1 MTADQKLTSQQISE
15 PVPITSAEAVANNAP
30 DILAL
35 VGKRVRALRAQ
46 RGITRKML
54 AHDSSVSQRYLAQL
68 EQGQGN
74 ISIGLLLK
82 VATALHTSLA
92 ELVAVGNGETLEQ
105 ALIYD
110 FVRQMTARDQQRAL
124 RLIYDHFSSTDRNH
138 NRIALIGLRGA
149 GKTTLGRRLAEHHGL
164 PFIQLVAQI
173 ETLAGLSVPEIL
185 ALTGRS
191 GYRRFEEQA
200 LLDVLAD
207 NDACVLESE
216 ELYTRKAGE
225 EITGQLYRFEDKG
238 GRSIALRLAGQA
250 TLAGGNLGEP
260 ALDLLLH
267 EVPDFYVLELSSFQL
282 QRTAS
287 LPLKV
292 AVLLNISPD
301 HLDWHASEDEYR
313 SAKYRILSE
322 AETAVVNR
330 ADDGVEQHLA
340 AGLPRVSFGLDRP
353 EENQFG

>member
-1 MTADQKLTSQQISE
+1 MTADQKLTSRQISE
-15 PVPITSAEAVANNAP
+15 PVPRTSAEAVANNAP

-54 AHDSSVSQRYLAQL
+54 AHDSSVSQRSLAQL

-92 ELVAVGNGETLEQ
+92 ELVAVGNGETVEQ

-173 ETLAGLSVPEIL
+173 ETLAGMSVPEII

-207 NDACVLESE
+207 NDACVLE
-216 ELYTRKAGE
+216 
-225 EITGQLYRFEDKG
+225 TGG
-238 GRSIALRLAGQA
+238 GIVSDPRMLNKILTTCFVIWIQA
-250 TLAGGNLGEP
+250 TPEDHMQRVIDQGDSRPMRANADAMGDLKQILEERTPFYTKAHAQLNTAGRDIE
-260 ALDLLLH
+260 H
-267 EVPDFYVLELSSFQL
+267 C
-282 QRTAS
+282 
-287 LPLKV
+287 
-292 AVLLNISPD
+292 
-301 HLDWHASEDEYR
+301 
-313 SAKYRILSE
+313 
-322 AETAVVNR
+322 VNEIIEI
-330 ADDGVEQHLA
+330 ADVNND
-340 AGLPRVSFGLDRP
+340 
-353 EENQFG
+353 